1 MNMSEFDFL
10 EILKMFNAF
19 LVFIENPNVYEEIN
33 TENVIKI
40 FQCAQFIEITIAKAY
55 EIGKENVLDNN
66 LHSHWLKEGR
76 SSLYKCSELKYACDK
91 LLEIYLKDTNISTDI
106 IDEFLKLYI
115 EYCGND
121 RFNNFLKHILINGIC
136 TNIIIES
143 FEKLDISASNI
154 QDEALIMSWEFLIGN
169 NNEYEVLQCIH
180 KMFDDGFY
188 LKLIQFADNLDNNNK
203 IKQIIVQLLSNKLI
217 QNDVN
222 LCLIFIN
229 IKQTLLWNFM
239 QKNPEVYT
247 NFLDSIFYFARHMKE
262 IENHWISN
270 YEFKYEHLIKIVEM
284 LLNGPTE
291 ISDIIYNRMKLVK
304 THPNGTIWH
313 KIEKDIGW

>member
-1 MNMSEFDFL
+1 MNMSEHDFL

-19 LVFIENPNVYEEIN
+19 LVFIENPNVCEEIN
-33 TENVIKI
+33 TENVTKI

-66 LHSHWLKEGR
+66 LQSHWLKEDR
-76 SSLYKCSELKYACDK
+76 SNLYKCSELKYACDK

-115 EYCGND
+115 EYCGID

-143 FEKLDISASNI
+143 FEKLDISASNV

-169 NNEYEVLQCIH
+169 SNEYEVLQCIH

-188 LKLIQFADNLDNNNK
+188 SKLIKFAGNLDNNNK

-217 QNDVN
+217 QNDAN

-239 QKNPEVYT
+239 QTNPELYT
-247 NFLDSIFYFARHMKE
+247 NFLDSIFYFARHMKQ

-270 YEFKYEHLIKIVEM
+270 YEFKYEHLVKIVEI
-284 LLNGPTE
+284 LLHGPTE

-304 THPNGTIWH
+304 THPNGTIWQ
-313 KIEKDIGW
+313 KIEKDIG